1 MAGSENKRWPVLET
15 YVNAPARQLLFQ
27 VWDGYGDKFN
37 GIGFTLYLN
46 AKLGGTQVITDLLM
60 EEVEEESGLYR
71 AIYEFTNAGDHDAQ
85 IKVVNA
91 LAAEDFCEPVTI
103 RVKERI

>member
-37 GIGFTLYLN
+37 GIGFTLYLK
-46 AKLGGTQVITDLLM
+46 ATLGGTVVFTDLLM

-71 AIYEFTNAGDHDAQ
+71 ALFTFTTAGDHDAQ
-85 IKVVNA
+85 IRVENGVSDD
-91 LAAEDFCEPVTI
+91 DFCEPVTI
-103 RVKERI
+103 RVKETV